1 MNNHKT
7 IHHTSVQII
16 LNYSIFDWARLASR
30 FVTFTTAKKNSVRQQ
45 YYQQTYTSILSFVL
59 EISKTVFWHVSLRK
73 MDLFGRS
80 ISKRNP
86 LKTRTHDGRGAL
98 CTFKICTFTASSSYD
113 WLNYSY
119 PIEFIHFQR
128 ICTVIGSCLNVIF
141 SRKGLAPKKM
151 LSFPEEGGVG

>member
-30 FVTFTTAKKNSVRQQ
+30 FVTFTTAKKNSIRQQ

-86 LKTRTHDGRGAL
+86 LKREHTMDGEHFVLLKSVHLPQVPLMIGWIIPTQSNL
-98 CTFKICTFTASSSYD
+98 FTS
-113 WLNYSY
+113 N
-119 PIEFIHFQR
+119 
-128 ICTVIGSCLNVIF
+128 GSVLLLVH
-141 SRKGLAPKKM
+141 
-151 LSFPEEGGVG
+151 V

>member
-1 MNNHKT
+1 MNNHKS

-16 LNYSIFDWARLASR
+16 LNYPIFDWARLASR
-30 FVTFTTAKKNSVRQQ
+30 FVAFTTAKKNSIRQQ

-59 EISKTVFWHVSLRK
+59 EVSKAVFWHVSLGK
-73 MDLFGRS
+73 MELFGRS

-98 CTFKICTFTASSSYD
+98 CNFKICTFTANSSYD

-128 ICTVIGSCLNVIF
+128 ICTIIGSCPRCHLF
-141 SRKGLAPKKM
+141 EKGT
-151 LSFPEEGGVG
+151 GT